1 MKEPQIVEFST
12 LPHECSYLKEKVCT
26 MHYKYILNCSY
37 LLNSRLVERGWRRFG
52 LYFSRPNCKECKEC
66 INLRIDVK
74 NFKFSRSAKRIFKK
88 NKNTRMVTCE
98 PSLTRN
104 HLELYAKYHK
114 FMSNKKGWKYYEL
127 TPKSYFELH
136 VAGCE
141 KFGKEV
147 LYFYQDKMVAVDLID
162 FTDNGISSIYFFYDP
177 EYSYLSLGK
186 YSIYQQILSAQK
198 KRLDWIYLGY
208 YVKECPS
215 LAYKIDYKPHYLL
228 QNNPEMTET
237 PIWV

>member
-1 MKEPQIVEFST
+1 MEEPQIVEFST
-12 LPHECSYLKEKVCT
+12 LPHACSYLKDKICT
-26 MHYKYILNCSY
+26 MHYKYILNCPF
-37 LLNSRLVERGWRRFG
+37 LLNSILVERGWRRFG

-74 NFKFSRSAKRIFKK
+74 NFKFSHSARRIFKRNQDTK
-88 NKNTRMVTCE
+88 MTICE
-98 PSLTRN
+98 PSLTHK

-114 FMSNKKGWKYYEL
+114 FMSDKKGWKYYEL

-136 VAGCE
+136 VAGCG

-147 LYFYQDKMVAVDLID
+147 LYFYKDKMIAVDLID

-177 EYSYLSLGK
+177 DFSRLSLGK
-186 YSIYQQILSAQK
+186 YSIYQQILLAQAQG
-198 KRLDWIYLGY
+198 LDWIYLGY

-215 LAYKIDYKPHYLL
+215 LMYKAEYRPHQLL
-228 QNNPEMTET
+228 QGNPEIEEMSTW
-237 PIWV
+237 I